1 MAYDYDLFV
10 IGAGSGGVRAAR
22 KAAEAGARV
31 GIAEADR
38 VGGTCVIRGCVPK
51 KLLVYASQFSEAFE
65 DSVGYGWSLDS
76 ARFDWPTLIANKD
89 REIARLEGVYRS
101 NLAKA
106 GVELIESRAAIAG
119 PHRIRLER
127 SGRTVSGQ
135 HILIATGSVPNSHS
149 ALEGH
154 EHCITSDEAFHLEEL
169 PESIIIGGGG
179 YIAVEFAGIFN
190 GLGVDTTVVY
200 RGWELLTRFDLDL
213 RRLLGAEM
221 QNRGVRILCRN
232 VFSRIEKLP
241 NGRLRAQ
248 MSGGEVREVD
258 QVMLAVGRQPNVAG
272 LGLET
277 VGIEL
282 TKTGAIE
289 VDDYSRTGVDHIW
302 AIGDVT
308 DRIQLT
314 PVAIHEAMCFVDTV
328 FRNRPTKPDYTKV
341 ATAVFSH
348 PEIGTVGL
356 TEDAARERF
365 GNLDIY
371 KTAFRPLKGTLSGR
385 SDRTLMKLIVDA
397 ETDCVLGAHVLG
409 PGAGEM
415 AQLLAIPLK
424 MNATKADFD
433 ATMAV
438 HPTAA
443 EELVTFAAPTE
454 RIRNGKTWPDH
465 GQKPAETIPAVP
477 ALDRE
482 PLGAGAAALS
492 RGYS

>member
-1 MAYDYDLFV
+1 VARDFDLFV

-31 GIAEADR
+31 AVAESDR

-51 KLLVYASQFSEAFE
+51 KLLVYASQFAEAFE
-65 DSVGYGWSLDS
+65 DSAGFGWSVGPTS
-76 ARFDWPTLIANKD
+76 FDWPTLIANKD
-89 REIARLEGVYRS
+89 REIARLEGVYRA
-101 NLAKA
+101 NLEKS
-106 GVELIESRAAIAG
+106 GVELIETRAALAG
-119 PHRIRLER
+119 PHRVRLDNL
-127 SGRTVSGQ
+127 GRTVSAE
-135 HILIATGSVPNSHS
+135 HILIATGGKPNRHK

-154 EHCITSDEAFHLEEL
+154 EHCITSQEAFDLERL
-169 PESIIIGGGG
+169 PESILVAGGG
-179 YIAVEFAGIFN
+179 YIAVEFAGIFH
-190 GLGVDTTVVY
+190 GLGSHTSIVY
-200 RGWELLTRFDLDL
+200 RGPELLSRFDMDL

-221 QNRGVRILCRN
+221 ENRGIHLFCRN
-232 VFSRIEKLP
+232 IFSRIERLP
-241 NGRLRAQ
+241 DGRLRSTL
-248 MSGGEVREVD
+248 SGGHVCETD
-258 QVMLAVGRQPNVAG
+258 QVMLAVGREPNVEG

-282 TKTGAIE
+282 SKTGAIP
-289 VDDYSRTGVDHIW
+289 VDDYSRTGAGHVW

-328 FRNRPTKPDYTKV
+328 FRNRPTKPDYDRV

-356 TEDAARERF
+356 TEEDARGKF

-371 KTAFRPLKGTLSGR
+371 KTAFRPMKGTLSGR
-385 SDRTLMKLIVDA
+385 SDRMLMKLVVEA
-397 ETDCVLGAHVLG
+397 ATDRVLGAHVLG

-415 AQLLAIPLK
+415 AQLLAIPVK

-433 ATMAV
+433 AAMAV

-454 RIRNGKTWPDH
+454 RIRDGVT
-465 GQKPAETIPAVP
+465 
-477 ALDRE
+477 L
-482 PLGAGAAALS
+482 AA
-492 RGYS
+492 